1 MKPTKPAAATRK
13 EAQAVSPAANRE
25 SPPEHP
31 DLPTT
36 HPEEGLSPPG
46 LESTPPMMETEEG
59 PILFARGHAEHPLGL
74 PEEQEKSQSSWVV
87 TFADLNNLLLCF
99 FILLFAS
106 SRLDLEK
113 FRLIAQSMSSALG
126 GGKGAVIYIPVPA
139 EEAPKMVP
147 HEETDMTGRLRR
159 TLSHANQLRATLG
172 NEIKQRQLDVEV
184 ADQLI
189 TIQIL
194 QNGSFPTGSA
204 TLDPNFL
211 PTARKIRD
219 ALVDVPGDITVAGH
233 TDNQP
238 VGGGSFRSNWE
249 LSGARAFSVMHELLK
264 DNVLPGDRFV
274 LKGYGDTQ
282 PRFPNTSQ
290 ANREKN
296 RRVEIVIDQ
305 RGVKDSLDILPGH

>member
-1 MKPTKPAAATRK
+1 MTPDKPSAAKGPEPQPAMTPPN
-13 EAQAVSPAANRE
+13 QPSPQPLA
-25 SPPEHP
+25 HP
-31 DLPTT
+31 DLPTAK
-36 HPEEGLSPPG
+36 PEEGLSPPG
-46 LESTPPMMETEEG
+46 VESPPSMAIEEDTTS
-59 PILFARGHAEHPLGL
+59 LFAFDRSEYPMGT
-74 PEEQEKSQSSWVV
+74 QEDLSEKKANWIVS
-87 TFADLNNLLLCF
+87 FADLMTLLLCF

-113 FRLIAQSMSSALG
+113 FRLVAESMSGALG
-126 GGKGAVIYIPVPA
+126 GKTVIYIPVPA
-139 EEAPKMVP
+139 EEAPRMVSP
-147 HEETDMTGRLRR
+147 EETDMTTRLRR
-159 TLSHANQLRATLG
+159 TLTNANQLRATLAP
-172 NEIKQRQLDVEV
+172 EIRQKQLDVEV
-184 ADQLI
+184 SDQLI

-194 QNGSFPTGSA
+194 QNGSFTTGSA

-211 PTARKIRD
+211 PTAKKIRD

-238 VGGGSFRSNWE
+238 ISGGAFRSNWE

-264 DNVLPGDRFV
+264 DNVLPNNRFV

-305 RGVKDSLDILPGH
+305 RGVKESPEIFPGR